1 MTLFKKILG
10 HLDLLI
16 KVIPNVF
23 EVYKPNFKSERLQR
37 LCTLKSIT
45 EDDEEKE
52 TSATTKQNSAGHS
65 IDEKITDEQKQK

>member
-23 EVYKPNFKSERLQR
+23 EVHKPNFKSERLR
-37 LCTLKSIT
+37 WLCTLKSIT

-52 TSATTKQNSAGHS
+52 TAATTKQNSAGHS
-65 IDEKITDEQKQK
+65 NDEKMTDEQK